1 MYFKNFTLIILCLLL
16 GGNISY
22 SQNGYVKKWS
32 SPLDSNAVR
41 GRLSEFSESNFHRLP
56 EAMKDSLREP
66 VWNLSKHSAGLYIDF
81 KSAAESI
88 SVRYGVSGSLNM
100 PHMPTTGVSG
110 LDLYAFDTDRKEWN
124 WAHGSYHFSDTITYN
139 FSDLSAKGENLN
151 YRLYLPLYNEVTWL
165 EIATSDG
172 VEVHYITPK
181 PTNKA
186 ILVYGTSI
194 AQGACA
200 SRPGLAWTNILGRLT
215 NSPVINLGFSGNGR
229 LEPVLIERILNQ
241 DALAIVLDCLPN
253 LGVSKNLPADKLKEL
268 IINAV
273 KQIRAANSQVPIIF
287 TEHSAGFNPQVLNR
301 NSHKVAEETTL
312 IAREAI
318 KELMNAGVEHIYT
331 LQNSAIDLSINSTVD
346 YVHPNDLGME
356 KIAEAYH
363 ELIKSRHIL

>member
-1 MYFKNFTLIILCLLL
+1 MCFKNFTLIILCLLL

-22 SQNGYVKKWS
+22 SQEGTIKKWS
-32 SPLDSNAVR
+32 RPLDSNAVR
-41 GRLSEFSESNFHRLP
+41 GRLSESSMNNFHRLP
-56 EAMKDSLREP
+56 ESMKDSLREP

-81 KSAAESI
+81 KSTAESI
-88 SVRYGVSGSLNM
+88 FVRYGVSGSLNM

-110 LDLYAFDTDRKEWN
+110 LDLYAFNADSREWN

-139 FSDLSAKGENLN
+139 FSDLSAKGENLT

-165 EIATSDG
+165 EIATNDG
-172 VEVHYITPK
+172 VEVRFITPK

-186 ILVYGTSI
+186 VLVYGTSI

-253 LGVSKNLPADKLKEL
+253 LGVSKNLPAAKLKEL
-268 IINAV
+268 ILNAV
-273 KQIRAANSQVPIIF
+273 KQIRAADSQVPVIL

-312 IAREAI
+312 VAREAI
-318 KELMNAGVEHIYT
+318 KELMDAGVGHIYI
-331 LQNSAIDLSINSTVD
+331 LENSAIDLSINSTVD

-356 KIAEAYH
+356 KIAEAYY